1 MRQIRTIKQK
11 LMASIE
17 KAGENGAEYVCYGN
31 IINAVKIENAIEY
44 IQELPDDLGI
54 AAKDLMKWYECDA
67 AGNRIIRA
75 KEIFEGIT
83 RFGTGVIIRDGSS
96 DVFCG
101 SWVGS
106 KGIPNSSGTTEDM
119 GTTRNLIAVTL
130 SWKDLDEDTLELAF
144 DAAHAKGDKSP
155 SISEVFRVNDSVTLI
170 TFDGWN

>member
-11 LMASIE
+11 LMDSIE
-17 KAGENGAEYVCYGN
+17 KARANGAEYVYYGN
-31 IINAVKIENAIEY
+31 VLNAVRIDNAIEY

-54 AAKDLMKWYECDA
+54 AARDLMGWYECDA

-83 RFGTGVIIRDGSS
+83 MRGSGVIIRDGST

-106 KGIPNSSGTTEDM
+106 KGIPNSGGAIEGMVTSEK
-119 GTTRNLIAVTL
+119 LIAITL

-170 TFDGWN
+170 TFDGWD